1 MLLYTHTNKERNKMT
16 KELETKP
23 AGRYAFAAARDAER
37 KNSNNKSH
45 YSQQQIQRAV
55 TARDLIDTAFS
66 YTNLYINYRAKFIA
80 IKAEGA
86 RRKDRMAQEVVKLF
100 ENNGYDVVTTAQGMI
115 VRIDR

>member
-1 MLLYTHTNKERNKMT
+1 MI
-16 KELETKP
+16 KELETKD
-23 AGRYAFAAARDAER
+23 AGRYAFAAAMDAQR
-37 KNSNNKSH
+37 QNSNNKSH
-45 YSQQQIQRAV
+45 YSQEQIRQAV

-86 RRKDRMAQEVVKLF
+86 RRKDAMAHEVVKLF
-100 ENNGYDVVTTAQGMI
+100 ENNGYGVVTTAQGMI

>member
-1 MLLYTHTNKERNKMT
+1 MLLYTHTNKERKMI
-16 KELETKP
+16 KELDTKD
-23 AGRYAFAAARDAER
+23 AGRYAFAAAMDAER
-37 KNSNNKSH
+37 QNSNNKSH
-45 YSQQQIQRAV
+45 YSQEQIQRAV

-86 RRKDRMAQEVVKLF
+86 RRKDRMAAEVVKLF

>member
-1 MLLYTHTNKERNKMT
+1 MHLPQPWTHNVKTPTTRVTTHRN
-16 KELETKP
+16 
-23 AGRYAFAAARDAER
+23 R
-37 KNSNNKSH
+37 SV
-45 YSQQQIQRAV
+45 RAV

-86 RRKDRMAQEVVKLF
+86 RRKDSMAQEVVKLF
-100 ENNGYDVVTTAQGMI
+100 ETNGYGVVTTPQGMI

>member
-1 MLLYTHTNKERNKMT
+1 MI
-16 KELETKP
+16 KELDTKP

-37 KNSNNKSH
+37 QNSNNKSH
-45 YSQQQIQRAV
+45 YTQQQIQRAV

-66 YTNLYINYRAKFIA
+66 YTKLYINYRAKFIA

-86 RRKDRMAQEVVKLF
+86 RRKDSMASEVVKLF
-100 ENNGYDVVTTAQGMI
+100 ETNGYGVVTTAQGMI

>member
-1 MLLYTHTNKERNKMT
+1 MI

-23 AGRYAFAAARDAER
+23 AGRYAFAAAMDAQR
-37 KNSNNKSH
+37 QNSNNKSH
-45 YSQQQIQRAV
+45 YSQEQIRRAV

-86 RRKDRMAQEVVKLF
+86 RRKDRMAHEVVKLF